1 MALDQFLPTNHAE
14 LAQASRINDQEV
26 ARTLMAQSLY
36 SRYADS
42 EVMGSPVMGKQP
54 DGSFLSTRSG
64 AGLDDYYNSDGTLKD
79 YEDLSPEQ
87 RSAFQNFINNNENTA
102 NIEHEVDSVFNDTQ
116 QNEKNVQG
124 GK

>member
-1 MALDQFLPTNHAE
+1 
-14 LAQASRINDQEV
+14 
-26 ARTLMAQSLY
+26 
-36 SRYADS
+36 
-42 EVMGSPVMGKQP
+42 MGSPVMGKQP